1 MSLVPNFLRPKAPV
15 VGPVAAPIIKP
26 VIFPNQTQFLQVVRD
41 HYNLGPEIDVTQLTM
56 LRPPLPWEPK
66 PHDQPLALKFVN
78 LPYTAF
84 RDPAFAK
91 ATLKYLQ
98 DEYFRFRPDQKTKKV
113 NIDPDAKCFRK
124 WFGKKETV
132 VVESLID
139 KIEKS
144 LADEDFLT
152 KNSFAEVYK
161 EVLGFDVVDL
171 IKNDQLYRWNN
182 LLKGV
187 FGVAKW
193 AVQNAFPLFAA
204 SAIAYTTEQAAAQ
217 SGKNI
222 TDFISQNYS
231 MGVLAIA
238 ALPLIG
244 LRITAMQGVL
254 QALKGG
260 LSAISKVFDK
270 AEKPLGA
277 INAVLKDESPHYLI
291 SKYLG
296 FKGSIA
302 KYARVALKQGQA
314 GVELELWKD
323 FEKPYLW
330 YKRQQAKIA
339 FKKDAQKETS
349 ALGLS
354 KLFTDLQQTLLE
366 FAPSNQS
373 QTVGRTI
380 ETLGTLA
387 WVVSLGIAL
396 NQGRMDPA
404 FIGSLAASA
413 GMGALAANI
422 ASNHVENTGKF
433 NKALALIYNQAFN
446 FGFALA
452 AILSVQ
458 DNNAGLLAYGA
469 KTLLAT
475 GAVVGITKFLPT
487 GKKPEETEVSRSAA

>member
-1 MSLVPNFLRPKAPV
+1 MSMFSNLLIPRVTA
-15 VGPVAAPIIKP
+15 VGPVTAPVDQ
-26 VIFPNQTQFLQVVRD
+26 VIFPNQPKFLQVVSD
-41 HYNLGPEIDVTQLTM
+41 HYRLDPEKDLTQLTAI
-56 LRPPLPWEPK
+56 RPPLPWEPK
-66 PHDQPLALKFVN
+66 PHDQNLALKFVN

-91 ATLKYLQ
+91 ATLEYLEK
-98 DEYFRFRPDQKTKKV
+98 EYFRFRPHQKTKRV
-113 NIDPDAKCFRK
+113 PVDPNAGCFKR

-132 VVESLID
+132 VVQSLID
-139 KIEKS
+139 KIEIS
-144 LADEDFLT
+144 RADEDFLT
-152 KNSFAEVYK
+152 KKSFAEVYK

-193 AVQNAFPLFAA
+193 AAQNAFPLFAA

-222 TDFISQNYS
+222 ADFISQNYS

-244 LRITAMQGVL
+244 LRIPAMQGIL
-254 QALKGG
+254 ASLKSG
-260 LSAISKVFDK
+260 LMAVSKVFGK
-270 AEKPLGA
+270 AEKPFSA
-277 INAVLKDESPHYLI
+277 INAVLKEESPHYLL

-296 FKGSIA
+296 LKGA
-302 KYARVALKQGQA
+302 VTKYANVALKQGQN
-314 GVELELWKD
+314 GVELELWRD

-354 KLFTDLQQTLLE
+354 KLFTGLQQTLLE

-373 QTVGRTI
+373 QIVGRTI

-413 GMGALAANI
+413 GMGAVAANI

-452 AILSVQ
+452 AILSVH
-458 DNNAGLLAYGA
+458 DNNAGMLAYGA

-487 GKKPEETEVSRSAA
+487 GKKPEEAKAPDSAA